1 MAQTWKLGVKAVRP
15 GTYYRRSA
23 TGIETAGAT
32 NGILACIFQSN
43 WGALNKEVDIDQTMM
58 NNLEEYYGDGAII
71 LKEGLIGGATTIRA
85 IRVGGDDGTCAKV
98 TLKTPV
104 AIEEVEATKSA
115 TVNTA
120 DVTVNLDEGAIADSI
135 VVKTTASTLTEG
147 DDYTIIESDDSVSVK
162 VKGVTGGLGE
172 VTIEYAKTVTIPNV
186 NALEISAKYP
196 GEREFSVSV
205 RTNLITD
212 KREILI
218 YDGVN
223 VFDAVSFEQGGDEA
237 GKAVE
242 AFANHRHFTARA
254 LSAGVLDDVTQK
266 AMTGGTNPTVTTAN
280 YDKGTEILERF
291 KWNCIVADSDDSAVK
306 GILNDFVSQ
315 SYETGHLGMACVA
328 GQSTQNLEARMQH
341 AASCNDEKTV
351 FLLNGWRANDG
362 TVYDGWRGAARI
374 GGMIAACEANASLT
388 HVVIKNALEL
398 IEPLTNGEIIRA
410 EEKGCLVL
418 SLNNEDQIWVDNAI
432 NTLVTVNNDMDEGW
446 KKIRRTKCR
455 FELMDRVNTTC
466 DRYIGRLNNDDNG
479 RATLVSAMQGIIN
492 EMIAE
497 HKLFDGSYAEVDPAH
512 KPEGDR
518 AYFLLHIGDIDSME
532 KIYLDYSFS
541 YANPFAA

>member
-23 TGIETAGAT
+23 TGVETAGAT

-58 NNLEEYYGDGAII
+58 NNLEEYYGDGATI
-71 LKEGLIGGATTIRA
+71 LREGLIGGATTIRA

-98 TLKTPV
+98 TLKTPM
-104 AIEEVEATKSA
+104 AIEEVEATKTA

-135 VVKTTASTLTEG
+135 VVKTTVATLTEG
-147 DDYTIIESDDSVSVK
+147 DDYTIIEGDNSVSVK
-162 VKGVTGGLGE
+162 VKGVTGGRGT
-172 VTIEYAKTVTIPNV
+172 VTIEYVKTVTIPNV

-196 GEREFSVSV
+196 GEREFTVSV

-223 VFDAVSFEQGGDEA
+223 VFDAVNFEQGGDEA
-237 GKAVE
+237 GEAAK
-242 AFANHRHFTARA
+242 AFATHRHFTARA
-254 LSAGVLDDVTQK
+254 LTAGVLDDVTQK
-266 AMTGGTNPTVTTAN
+266 AMTGGTNPTVEVAN
-280 YDKGTEILERF
+280 YDKGTETLERF
-291 KWNCIVADSDDSAVK
+291 KWNCVVADSDDSAVK
-306 GILNDFVSQ
+306 GILNDFVAQ

-351 FLLNGWRANDG
+351 FLLNGWIANDG

-374 GGMIAACEANASLT
+374 GGMIAACETNASLT

-432 NTLVTVNNDMDEGW
+432 NTLVTIGNDMDEGW
-446 KKIRRTKCR
+446 KKIRRTKAR

-497 HKLFDGSYAEVDPAH
+497 HKLFEGSYAEEDPAH

>member
-23 TGIETAGAT
+23 TGIETSGAT

-58 NNLEEYYGDGAII
+58 NNLEEYYGDGATI

-85 IRVGGDDGTCAKV
+85 IRVGGDDGTCASV
-98 TLKTPV
+98 TLKTPSTV
-104 AIEEVEATKSA
+104 TTNVTKTI
-115 TVNTA
+115 TVTTT
-120 DVTVNLDEGAIADSI
+120 DVTETLEEGANEDSI
-135 VVKTTASTLTEG
+135 VVKTATATLVNG
-147 DDYTIIESDDSVSVK
+147 IDYTVTESDDALNVK
-162 VKGVTGGLGE
+162 VKGVTGGLGK
-172 VTIEYAKTVTIPNV
+172 VTIEYTKTTAIPSV
-186 NALEISAKYP
+186 DALTISAKYP
-196 GEREFSVSV
+196 GDREFTVSV

-218 YDGVN
+218 YDGVD
-223 VFDAVSFEQGGDEA
+223 VFDAVNFDKGDDEA

-254 LSAGVLDDVTQK
+254 LTAGLLANVTQK
-266 AMTGGTNPTVTTAN
+266 DMIGGTNPTVTEKS
-280 YDKGTEILERF
+280 YSKGTEILERF
-291 KWNCIVADSDDSAVK
+291 KWNCIVADSDDSGVK
-306 GILNDFVSQ
+306 GMLHDFVAQ
-315 SYETGHLGMACVA
+315 SYETGHLGMTCVA
-328 GQSTQNLEARMQH
+328 GQSNQNLEARMQH
-341 AASCNDEKTV
+341 AASSNDEKTV
-351 FLLNGWRANDG
+351 FLLNGWIANDG
-362 TVYDGWRGAARI
+362 TVYDGWRGAARL
-374 GGMIAACEANASLT
+374 GGMIAACETNASLT

-398 IEPLTNGEIIRA
+398 IEPLTNGEITRA

-418 SLNNEDQIWVDNAI
+418 SLNNEDQIWIDNGL
-432 NTLVTVNNDMDEGW
+432 NSLVTLDNNMDEGW

-497 HKLFDGSYAEVDPAH
+497 HKLFEGSYAEEDPAH
-512 KPEGDR
+512 RPDGDR
-518 AYFLLHIGDIDSME
+518 AYFILHLGDIDSIE
-532 KIYLDYSFS
+532 KIYLDFGFS